1 MRRYIHSKWKKTSA
15 IKNSSHVVE
24 YVPDTSYLNMESLM
38 QMLHQ
43 YKMVYIKPNT
53 GTFGNG
59 VMRVE
64 WKELEDN
71 PYSYQSGERVK
82 RFERFESMFD
92 SISKEIG
99 RRKYLVQKGIQ
110 LLEYEGNRFDLRV
123 MVQQTPM
130 EGWESTGIIGRVGNP
145 KKIVTNVHNGGTLQP
160 IETLLSSYLPN
171 AEKKRFI
178 AKLKKLGVQ
187 VAKAMQR
194 SYKGIKEI
202 GVDIALD
209 ADLKPWILEVNTLP
223 DPYIFRHLKNKQV
236 YHKIRRYAKIYNR
249 L

>member
-1 MRRYIHSKWKKTSA
+1 
-15 IKNSSHVVE
+15 
-24 YVPDTSYLNMESLM
+24 MESLM

-99 RRKYLVQKGIQ
+99 RRKYLVQKGIH

-130 EGWESTGIIGRVGNP
+130 QGWESTGIIGRVGNP

-160 IETLLSSYLPN
+160 IEILLSTYLPN

-178 AKLKKLGVQ
+178 VKLKKLGVQ